1 MSEFTDYNN
10 LLNANE
16 FDKLNAKIQN
26 DTLVMEPFLIQIIPE
41 LLNKLTD
48 NKTASQ
54 AKETGNLIISKMN
67 AFAMKIYMDVLYE
80 NMGSM
85 KWQIKKDSLVL
96 LGLFAKHQKEVVQYN
111 LPNMILRLIDMT
123 SEVKE
128 QVKSQT
134 RICFEELCSVIDN
147 VDIVAITNLFVL
159 NS

>member
-67 AFAMKIYMDVLYE
+67 CVYCIFFNFMAIFIFIFSCK
-80 NMGSM
+80 
-85 KWQIKKDSLVL
+85 
-96 LGLFAKHQKEVVQYN
+96 
-111 LPNMILRLIDMT
+111 
-123 SEVKE
+123 
-128 QVKSQT
+128 
-134 RICFEELCSVIDN
+134 CS
-147 VDIVAITNLFVL
+147 
-159 NS
+159 